1 MEGIPNCFET
11 VLMED
16 NHRYLLSIAT
26 LKSEL
31 KEACHEY
38 ESLSKN
44 VKMLTSGTQGL
55 QNILNDRKSI
65 SNKMRLGYFV
75 EKLQWMTILATIIKD
90 IATFKKNYKYSKTI
104 TDRLVSLI
112 DFIWYISD
120 RPIFATWSISDKPI
134 FVTCS
139 ISDRLISLIEFD
151 KFCYIYKFFKI
162 VLYT

>member
-44 VKMLTSGTQGL
+44 VKMLTSGTQSL
-55 QNILNDRKSI
+55 KNILNDRKSI

-75 EKLQWMTILATIIKD
+75 EKLQWMTILATILDKGSPKI
-90 IATFKKNYKYSKTI
+90 
-104 TDRLVSLI
+104 LE
-112 DFIWYISD
+112 
-120 RPIFATWSISDKPI
+120 FATNGYFGFMIPYPSSW
-134 FVTCS
+134 
-139 ISDRLISLIEFD
+139 
-151 KFCYIYKFFKI
+151 
-162 VLYT
+162 